1 MWTRNYY
8 FQISFEYSNDARS
21 HDYYTVRWVP
31 KFFSLLLCCKTLFW
45 KKKIP
50 KKCILF
56 TIFRCLC
63 CLPNVISISM
73 HFYPFKYRASFNTTK
88 IVILQVILNESDA

>member
-1 MWTRNYY
+1 MMLVPMTTTPCGGSRN
-8 FQISFEYSNDARS
+8 SF
-21 HDYYTVRWVP
+21 
-31 KFFSLLLCCKTLFW
+31 LFCFVAKPSSE

-73 HFYPFKYRASFNTTK
+73 HFHPFKYRASFNTTK

>member
-21 HDYYTVRWVP
+21 HHVVGP
-31 KFFSLLLCCKTLFW
+31 QILFSFALLQNPLP